1 MTSSTQTLP
10 HWDMSVVFPSLES
23 PEFQQ
28 SYEELI
34 GDIRALADLFDAHG
48 VGKQEAVPLDE
59 RLIQS
64 FETVIARYNE
74 VLERTHTLVAYLYC
88 HVSTD
93 SRNDV
98 AQARMSELQGQTVRL
113 SQLGTRFTAWVGSL
127 DVESLIESSETAREH
142 AHALRQARLEA
153 AHLMS
158 PPEEDLAAELNLS
171 GGTAWAK
178 LHGNLTSQLSV
189 RLELNGE
196 EQEMPMSMVRNL
208 AYDEDREVRRKA
220 FEAELAGWKT
230 VALPLAAALNS
241 IKGEVNTLSSR
252 RGWEAPLDE
261 AVFENGIDRE
271 TLDAMLGAA
280 REFFP
285 DFRRYLRAKARML
298 NLPVLAWYD
307 IFAPVGKSS
316 RSWEF
321 EEGSGFIVEQ
331 FGTYSEKMSQFAARA
346 FSESWVDAEPRAGKR
361 DGAYCIPLRGDESRV
376 FANYKP
382 VFEGVSTLAHEL
394 GHAYHNL
401 NKANRTPIQRSTPMT
416 LAETASIFCETIIRN
431 AALSQADEAEQ
442 LVLLENS
449 LEGANQVVV
458 DITSRFLF
466 EQRVFEARRAREL
479 SVDELCSLMLE
490 AQKETYGD
498 GLDPEGL
505 HPYMWAVK
513 GHYYSTGRSYY
524 NYPYMFGLL
533 FGLGLYARYQ
543 EDPKGFKSG
552 YDDLLS
558 STGLAGASELAGRFG
573 LDIRSTEF
581 WRSSLRVVSADV
593 DRFEALVTQM
603 VQ

>member
-1 MTSSTQTLP
+1 
-10 HWDMSVVFPSLES
+10 
-23 PEFQQ
+23 
-28 SYEELI
+28 
-34 GDIRALADLFDAHG
+34 
-48 VGKQEAVPLDE
+48 
-59 RLIQS
+59 
-64 FETVIARYNE
+64 
-74 VLERTHTLVAYLYC
+74 
-88 HVSTD
+88 
-93 SRNDV
+93 
-98 AQARMSELQGQTVRL
+98 
-113 SQLGTRFTAWVGSL
+113 
-127 DVESLIESSETAREH
+127 
-142 AHALRQARLEA
+142 
-153 AHLMS
+153 
-158 PPEEDLAAELNLS
+158 
-171 GGTAWAK
+171 
-178 LHGNLTSQLSV
+178 
-189 RLELNGE
+189 
-196 EQEMPMSMVRNL
+196 
-208 AYDEDREVRRKA
+208 
-220 FEAELAGWKT
+220 
-230 VALPLAAALNS
+230 
-241 IKGEVNTLSSR
+241 
-252 RGWEAPLDE
+252 
-261 AVFENGIDRE
+261 
-271 TLDAMLGAA
+271 
-280 REFFP
+280 
-285 DFRRYLRAKARML
+285 
-298 NLPVLAWYD
+298 
-307 IFAPVGKSS
+307 
-316 RSWEF
+316 
-321 EEGSGFIVEQ
+321 
-331 FGTYSEKMSQFAARA
+331 

-543 EDPKGFKSG
+543 EDPEGFKSG

-558 STGLAGASELAGRFG
+558 STGLAGAAELAGRFG
-573 LDIRSTEF
+573 LDIRSAEF

-593 DRFEALVTQM
+593 DRFEALVTQR